1 MLEFAEAF
9 KLALNLVLSFDSNLL
24 EIVILSLKVSL
35 IALVIACIIGI
46 SLGSL
51 LASNKFFGR
60 GLILIII
67 NSFMALPPVV
77 VGLVVYML
85 LSKSGPLGW
94 MNILYTPSAMILAQS
109 IIITPIVLALSRQVI
124 EDLENEYA
132 DFFKSL
138 NMSKFQIIKALI
150 WDARY
155 SLITVSLAGFGRG
168 IAEVGAVIIVG
179 GNINHFTRVMT
190 TSIALETSMGNLPFA
205 LALGIILLLIS
216 LSVNALVM
224 ALNLTS
230 KRYAFA

>member
-1 MLEFAEAF
+1 MIEFAEAS
-9 KLALNLVLSFDSNLL
+9 KLALNLILSLDADIL
-24 EIVILSLKVSL
+24 EIVILSLKVS
-35 IALVIACIIGI
+35 IFALAIACIIGF

-51 LASNKFFGR
+51 LASNKFYGR
-60 GLILIII
+60 GVILIII
-67 NSFMALPPVV
+67 NSLMALPPVV
-77 VGLVVYML
+77 VGLVVYMA

-94 MNILYTPSAMILAQS
+94 LNILYTPSAMIVAQS

-124 EDLENEYA
+124 EDIHNEYY

-138 NMSKFQIIKALI
+138 NLTKFQIVKSLI

-230 KRYAFA
+230 KKYAFG

>member
-1 MLEFAEAF
+1 MIEFAEAF
-9 KLALNLVLSFDSNLL
+9 KLALKLILSLDKDIL

-35 IALVIACIIGI
+35 LALVIACIIGF
-46 SLGSL
+46 SLGSF
-51 LASNKFFGR
+51 LASSRFYGR
-60 GLILIII
+60 GVILIII

-85 LSKSGPLGW
+85 LSKSGPFGW
-94 MNILYTPSAMILAQS
+94 LNILYTPSAMIIAQS
-109 IIITPIVLALSRQVI
+109 IIITPIILALSRQVV
-124 EDLENEYA
+124 EDLNNEYC

-138 NMSKFQIIKALI
+138 KLSKYQIIKTLI

-216 LSVNALVM
+216 LSVNAFVM
-224 ALNLTS
+224 TLNLTS
-230 KRYAFA
+230 KKHAFG

>member
-1 MLEFAEAF
+1 MIEFAEAS
-9 KLALNLVLSFDSNLL
+9 KLALNLILSLDADIL
-24 EIVILSLKVSL
+24 EIVILSLKVS
-35 IALVIACIIGI
+35 IFALTIACIIGF

-51 LASNKFFGR
+51 LASNKFYGR
-60 GLILIII
+60 GVILIII
-67 NSFMALPPVV
+67 NSLMALPPVV
-77 VGLVVYML
+77 VGLVVYMA

-94 MNILYTPSAMILAQS
+94 LNILYTPSAMIVAQS

-124 EDLENEYA
+124 EDIHNEYY
-132 DFFKSL
+132 DYFKSL
-138 NMSKFQIIKALI
+138 NLTKFQIVKSLI

-230 KRYAFA
+230 KKYAFG

>member
-1 MLEFAEAF
+1 MFKKIAFMGTPNISVPILKSLYQNGYPICAVYTQPPKSSMRGQKINKSPIQSLAENFNLNIRSPNFLNQNKEELE
-9 KLALNLVLSFDSNLL
+9 
-24 EIVILSLKVSL
+24 
-35 IALVIACIIGI
+35 
-46 SLGSL
+46 
-51 LASNKFFGR
+51 
-60 GLILIII
+60 
-67 NSFMALPPVV
+67 
-77 VGLVVYML
+77 Y
-85 LSKSGPLGW
+85 
-94 MNILYTPSAMILAQS
+94 
-109 IIITPIVLALSRQVI
+109 
-124 EDLENEYA
+124 
-132 DFFKSL
+132 FKSL

>member
-24 EIVILSLKVSL
+24 EIVFLSLKVSL
-35 IALVIACIIGI
+35 IALVIACIIGF

-124 EDLENEYA
+124 EDLDNEYA

-138 NMSKFQIIKALI
+138 DMSKFQIIKTLI

>member
-1 MLEFAEAF
+1 MIEFAEAS
-9 KLALNLVLSFDSNLL
+9 KLALNLILSLDADIL
-24 EIVILSLKVSL
+24 EIVILSLKVS
-35 IALVIACIIGI
+35 IFALFIACVIGF

-51 LASNKFFGR
+51 LASNKFYGR
-60 GLILIII
+60 GIILIII
-67 NSFMALPPVV
+67 NSLMALPPVV
-77 VGLVVYML
+77 VGLVVYMA

-94 MNILYTPSAMILAQS
+94 LNILYTPSAMIVAQS

-124 EDLENEYA
+124 EDIHNEYY
-132 DFFKSL
+132 DYFKSL
-138 NMSKFQIIKALI
+138 NLTKFQIVKSLI

-230 KRYAFA
+230 KKYAFG

>member
-1 MLEFAEAF
+1 MIEFAKAS
-9 KLALNLVLSFDSNLL
+9 KLALNLILSLDADIL
-24 EIVILSLKVSL
+24 EIVILSLKVS
-35 IALVIACIIGI
+35 IFALAIACIIGF

-51 LASNKFFGR
+51 LASNKFYGR
-60 GLILIII
+60 GIILIII
-67 NSFMALPPVV
+67 NSLMALPPVV
-77 VGLVVYML
+77 VGLVVYMA

-94 MNILYTPSAMILAQS
+94 LNILYTPSAMIVAQS

-124 EDLENEYA
+124 EDIHNEYY

-138 NMSKFQIIKALI
+138 NLTKFQIVKSLI

-230 KRYAFA
+230 KKYAFG

>member
-1 MLEFAEAF
+1 MIEFAEAS
-9 KLALNLVLSFDSNLL
+9 KLALNLILSLDPDIL
-24 EIVILSLKVSL
+24 EIVILSLKVS
-35 IALVIACIIGI
+35 IFALMIACLIGF
-46 SLGSL
+46 SLGSF
-51 LASNKFFGR
+51 LASNKFYGR
-60 GLILIII
+60 GIILIII

-77 VGLVVYML
+77 VGLVVYMS

-94 MNILYTPSAMILAQS
+94 LNILYTPSAMIIAQS

-124 EDLENEYA
+124 EDINNEYY

-138 NMSKFQIIKALI
+138 NLTKFQIIKTLI

-224 ALNLTS
+224 TLNLTS
-230 KRYAFA
+230 KKYAFG

>member
-1 MLEFAEAF
+1 MIEFAEAF
-9 KLALNLVLSFDSNLL
+9 KLALNLILSLDADIL
-24 EIVILSLKVSL
+24 EIVILSLKVS
-35 IALVIACIIGI
+35 IFALAIACIIGF

-51 LASNKFFGR
+51 LASNKFYGR
-60 GLILIII
+60 GVILIII
-67 NSFMALPPVV
+67 NSLMALPPVV
-77 VGLVVYML
+77 VGLVVYMA

-94 MNILYTPSAMILAQS
+94 LNILYTPSAMIVAQS

-124 EDLENEYA
+124 EDIHNEYY
-132 DFFKSL
+132 DYFKSL
-138 NMSKFQIIKALI
+138 NLTKLQIVKSLI

-230 KRYAFA
+230 KKYAFG

>member
-1 MLEFAEAF
+1 MIEFAEAS
-9 KLALNLVLSFDSNLL
+9 KLALNLILSLDAGIL
-24 EIVILSLKVSL
+24 EIVILSLKVSIFAL
-35 IALVIACIIGI
+35 IIACVIGF

-51 LASNKFFGR
+51 LASNKFYGR
-60 GLILIII
+60 GIILVII
-67 NSFMALPPVV
+67 NSLMALPPVV
-77 VGLVVYML
+77 VGLVVYMA

-94 MNILYTPSAMILAQS
+94 LNILYTPSAMIVAQS

-124 EDLENEYA
+124 EDIHNEYY
-132 DFFKSL
+132 DYFKSL
-138 NMSKFQIIKALI
+138 NLTKFQIIKSLI

-230 KRYAFA
+230 KKYAFG

>member
-1 MLEFAEAF
+1 MIEFAEAS
-9 KLALNLVLSFDSNLL
+9 KLALNLILSLDDDIL
-24 EIVILSLKVSL
+24 EIVILSLKVS
-35 IALVIACIIGI
+35 IFALAIACVIGF

-51 LASNKFFGR
+51 LASNKFYGR

-67 NSFMALPPVV
+67 NSLMALPPVV
-77 VGLVVYML
+77 VGLVVYMA

-94 MNILYTPSAMILAQS
+94 LNILYTPSAMIVAQS

-124 EDLENEYA
+124 EDIHNEYY
-132 DFFKSL
+132 DYFKSL
-138 NMSKFQIIKALI
+138 NLTKFQIVKSLI

-230 KRYAFA
+230 KKHAFG

>member
-1 MLEFAEAF
+1 MIEFAEAS
-9 KLALNLVLSFDSNLL
+9 KLALNLILSLDPDIL
-24 EIVILSLKVSL
+24 EIVILSLKVS
-35 IALVIACIIGI
+35 IFALMIACFIGF
-46 SLGSL
+46 SLGSF
-51 LASNKFFGR
+51 LASNKFYGR
-60 GLILIII
+60 GIILIII

-77 VGLVVYML
+77 VGLVVYMS

-94 MNILYTPSAMILAQS
+94 LNILYTPSAMIIAQS

-124 EDLENEYA
+124 EDINNEYY

-138 NMSKFQIIKALI
+138 NLTKFQIIKTLI

-224 ALNLTS
+224 TLNLTS
-230 KRYAFA
+230 KKNAFG

>member
-1 MLEFAEAF
+1 MIEFVEAS
-9 KLALNLVLSFDSNLL
+9 KLALNLILSLDADIL
-24 EIVILSLKVSL
+24 EIVILSLKVS
-35 IALVIACIIGI
+35 IFALAIACIIGF

-51 LASNKFFGR
+51 LASNKFYGR
-60 GLILIII
+60 GIILIII
-67 NSFMALPPVV
+67 NSLMALPPVV
-77 VGLVVYML
+77 VGLVVYMA

-94 MNILYTPSAMILAQS
+94 LNILYTPSAMIVAQS

-124 EDLENEYA
+124 EDIHNEYY
-132 DFFKSL
+132 DYFKSL
-138 NMSKFQIIKALI
+138 NLTKLQIVKSLI

-230 KRYAFA
+230 KKYAFG

>member
-24 EIVILSLKVSL
+24 EIVFLSLKVSL
-35 IALVIACIIGI
+35 IALVIACIIGF

-124 EDLENEYA
+124 EDLDNEYA

-138 NMSKFQIIKALI
+138 DMSKFQIIKTLI

-205 LALGIILLLIS
+205 LALGIILLLS
-216 LSVNALVM
+216 LIHI
-224 ALNLTS
+224 
-230 KRYAFA
+230 